1 MGRKVQLFCQ
11 DNLKIYIN
19 YYQLA
24 FFLSPPFPQDYVFVT
39 LDGAFCAL
47 EEQRGVRRVQSS
59 ILHFQQCLVKC
70 VNASICWQ

>member
-11 DNLKIYIN
+11 DNLKIYVN

-24 FFLSPPFPQDYVFVT
+24 FFLSPFPQDYVFVT

-47 EEQRGVRRVQSS
+47 EEQRGVRVQSS